1 MAYPPSTPQPT
12 QAGFLAWVRG
22 VMGVPVQWLPDDSQ
36 AITDAYEVSVA
47 TVNPIFC
54 SVPGSI
60 YRTMVYNLAGH
71 LLAMWAPDVTTMP
84 PYPYKTVDG
93 VPYGYFQYL
102 RQQNNMLGFTTG
114 VVQASSDEGTS
125 VSLTVPKS
133 LENLTLSQLSL
144 LSTPWGRTYLGY
156 AQDWNGPWGRS

>member
-1 MAYPPSTPQPT
+1 
-12 QAGFLAWVRG
+12 
-22 VMGVPVQWLPDDSQ
+22 MGVPVQWLPDDSPS
-36 AITDAYEVSVA
+36 IGYAYDVAVA
-47 TVNPIFC
+47 TVNPVFLC
-54 SVPGSI
+54 VPGPI
-60 YRTMVYNLAGH
+60 ALIMTYNLAGH
-71 LLAMWAPDVTTMP
+71 LLAMWAPDVTTTP

-133 LENLTLSQLSL
+133 LENLTLSQLGL
-144 LSTPWGRTYLGY
+144 LSTIWGRTYLGY
-156 AQDWNGPWGRS
+156 AQDWGGPWGIS